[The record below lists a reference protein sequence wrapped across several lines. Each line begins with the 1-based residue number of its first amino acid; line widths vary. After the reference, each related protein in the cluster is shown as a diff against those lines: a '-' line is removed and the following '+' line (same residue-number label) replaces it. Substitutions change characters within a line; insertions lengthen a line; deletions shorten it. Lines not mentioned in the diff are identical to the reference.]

1 MNSEAG
7 ERADLSIAF
16 TANDSRAKYLL
27 RALERRCREVVE
39 IEFDQVDAL
48 TRYLAAAATF
58 RPNRAEWWTMYHLH
72 PLVGRRRRKVLHRN
86 LGARRNGLDG
96 LIMWGSWFNA
106 QVNGLP
112 VIHFIDHSLA
122 VEPVLGETRPRF
134 IHRQGAHKQ
143 QARTYRD
150 AAAVL
155 CLSDWARQQTLL
167 AHPQLDPAKVR
178 AAGWGPCG
186 VDLSA
191 EQISPD
197 AREPLVLHV
206 SNDFHRKGLDFLVA
220 TAERVRENIPNA
232 RFVVIGSDYGGMKNV
247 PTAPGVEFTGR
258 INDRAQLENYFRK
271 ASLFFLPHRFD
282 RSPHVLVEAMSAAL
296 PLVTS
301 AQGGPQELASN
312 TGAGFTVPIG
322 DIDGYA
328 RAVTTLLQDRE
339 LATRM
344 GETGKALMLRS
355 YTWDAVAANVLDVL
369 REVRMKQGKG
379 TAAGAPARAS

>member
-1 MNSEAG
+1 MNSEVGEQAG
-7 ERADLSIAF
+7 PSIAF
-16 TANDSRAKYLL
+16 TANDSRARYLL
-27 RALERRCREVVE
+27 QALKRQCRQVADV
-39 IEFDQVDAL
+39 EFDPVGRL
-48 TRYLAAAATF
+48 TRYAAAAVTF
-58 RPNRAEWWTMYHLH
+58 RPNRAEWWTMFHMH
-72 PLVGRRRRKVLHRN
+72 PFMARGRRRVLRRN
-86 LGARRNGLDG
+86 LGSRIDGLDG
-96 LIMWGSWFNA
+96 LIMWSSWFSPD
-106 QVNGLP
+106 VNGLP
-112 VIHFIDHSLA
+112 IIHYIDQSLA
-122 VEPVLGETRPRF
+122 VEPLLGETRPRF
-134 IHRQGAHKQ
+134 IHRKAAHRQ
-143 QARTYRD
+143 QARTYQK

-155 CLSDWARQQTLL
+155 CLSEWARQQTLL

-197 AREPLVLHV
+197 TREPMVLHV

-220 TAERVRENIPNA
+220 TAARVREQVPDA

-258 INDRAQLENYFRK
+258 ISDRAQLENYFRK

-282 RSPHVLVEAMSAAL
+282 RSPHVLVEALSAGL

-301 AQGGPQELASN
+301 AQGGPEELAGN

-328 RAVTTLLQDRE
+328 RAVTTLLQNRE
-339 LATRM
+339 LAAQM
-344 GETGKALMLRS
+344 GATGKALMLRS
-355 YTWDAVAANVLDVL
+355 YTWDAVAARILDVL
-369 REVRMKQGKG
+369 REVRANRGSVS
-379 TAAGAPARAS
+379 AGSAARAG